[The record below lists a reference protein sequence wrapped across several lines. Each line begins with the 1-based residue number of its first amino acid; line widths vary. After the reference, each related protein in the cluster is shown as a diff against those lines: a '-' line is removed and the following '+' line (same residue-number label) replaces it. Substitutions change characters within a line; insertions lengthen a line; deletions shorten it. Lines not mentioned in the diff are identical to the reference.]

1 MNLRSTPLETS
12 DKITQLENE
21 IKVLKNEVQAVL
33 LDIRE
38 NVLNVENPFNSQR
51 NNNTSS
57 QIIID
62 RQVQTNA
69 PQPAAP
75 AAAAAPAPTAA
86 PPATATPAPAP
97 AAAPIQA
104 LPPQEPKP
112 AQTTRPTET
121 RANEHYETEQRNY
134 GRKPMEQNEMEHKN
148 NGRRQTET
156 AREDANLMDDYE
168 MERPRFEL
176 CASRTVKGQPDLVA
190 YAGLACLVEDTAKR
204 LGKERTQALLEIA
217 EVAGFLPPEVKAIL
231 TKLTTIKSNENSYK
245 PSARDYFDSL
255 AKIAALFGN
264 NSDYNAALLM
274 ILSQGDV
281 RG

>member
-1 MNLRSTPLETS
+1 METS

-38 NVLNVENPFNSQR
+38 NVLNAENPFNSQR

-69 PQPAAP
+69 PQPAAEVKT
-75 AAAAAPAPTAA
+75 AAVPAPVSTTAQT
-86 PPATATPAPAP
+86 PPME
-97 AAAPIQA
+97 
-104 LPPQEPKP
+104 EPKP
-112 AQTTRPTET
+112 AQPARQNET
-121 RANEHYETEQRNY
+121 RANENYETEQRNY
-134 GRKPMEQNEMEHKN
+134 GRKQMEQNELEHKH
-148 NGRRQTET
+148 NGKKFSET
-156 AREDANLMDDYE
+156 LREDADLVDNYE
-168 MERPRFEL
+168 TEKPRFEL
-176 CASRTVKGQPDLVA
+176 RTSRTVKGQPDLVA

-231 TKLTTIKSNENSYK
+231 TKLTNIESNDSTYK
-245 PSARDYFDSL
+245 PSAKDYFDSL
-255 AKIAALFGN
+255 VKIAALFGN
-264 NSDYNAALLM
+264 NCDYNAALLM